1 MNCPN
6 CGSQIADTATF
17 CGYCGQPLAQ
27 QQQPVYQ
34 QPVYEQ
40 PVYEQPVY
48 QQPVTQQPPAKIQQ
62 ENMLMGIIGA
72 LIGAALGGL
81 VIFLFLKMEIIA
93 ALSGLAVAF
102 FTLKGYEMLGKNL
115 SKMGIV
121 ICVIIMLII
130 PWLAHEIYWATEIM
144 DTFNADFADAF
155 ESVSDLVKPEAY
167 EENLVTL
174 YIFTILGGAA
184 LVFNTFKNQKTK

>member
-34 QPVYEQ
+34 QPVQ
-40 PVYEQPVY
+40 QPVY
-48 QQPVTQQPPAKIQQ
+48 QQPAYQTPEIAPKQ

-115 SKMGIV
+115 SKMGI
-121 ICVIIMLII
+121 IFCVIIMLII
-130 PWLAHEIYWATEIM
+130 PWLAHEVYWATEIM

>member
-1 MNCPN
+1 MNCPK
-6 CGSQIADTATF
+6 CGAQIADNATICGF
-17 CGYCGQPLAQ
+17 CGQIISQAPA
-27 QQQPVYQ
+27 YQ
-34 QPVYEQ
+34 QSNQAGPDLKPQ
-40 PVYEQPVY
+40 
-48 QQPVTQQPPAKIQQ
+48 KK
-62 ENMLMGIIGA
+62 ENMLMGVVGA

-115 SKMGIV
+115 SKMGMV

-144 DTFNADFADAF
+144 DAFNADFADAF
-155 ESVSDLVKPEAY
+155 ESVSDLVQPEAY

-184 LVFNTFKNQKTK
+184 LVFNAFKNQKAKQ